1 MASDIDTV
9 KVELTFWRDG
19 KKPGDV
25 IEIPVDEVPRWAG
38 FAKPV
43 AAGKSKAD
51 GTEDRTGTRVE
62 TKPAPATEKSGGK

>member
-25 IEIPVDEVPRWAG
+25 IEVPVDEVPRWVG
-38 FAKPV
+38 FAKPI
-43 AAGKSKAD
+43 AAGRGKAD
-51 GTEDRTGTRVE
+51 STEDRTGTRAD
-62 TKPAPATEKSGGK
+62 TKSAPAVEKSGGK